1 VSGGG
6 SKKNFLFFLRFSKNR
21 EKYPLFISI
30 CHPLDGNPDQKRKDA
45 THNPP
50 PIRHPSATH
59 PLNRGET
66 VLADGDEILVCKL
79 RYRLKNPADKGKEV
93 SKDDFEWWH
102 VIYRAE

>member
-1 VSGGG
+1 
-6 SKKNFLFFLRFSKNR
+6 
-21 EKYPLFISI
+21 
-30 CHPLDGNPDQKRKDA
+30 
-45 THNPP
+45 
-50 PIRHPSATH
+50 
-59 PLNRGET
+59 